1 MSGGRP
7 ELGTYFID
15 THSKPGARCAEEVH
29 AIVKSTILLGVSAV
43 VALAPGLWA
52 QTNPQRQ
59 PIARIGDE
67 VVYDEDLLPSI
78 RAQLLQLK
86 SQEYELKIRA
96 LENLVNQRLLEAEA
110 KAKSLP
116 VEAFLMQTVDQTV
129 AVPTEKEI
137 EAYYLAQKDRLN
149 RPLQEVKP
157 QLQEALTQARRQQA
171 RQEYM
176 EGLRRKST
184 VAILLARPRIE
195 VTADPS
201 RLRGNPKAPVTIVEF
216 SDFQCPYCR
225 AAQPT
230 IKELLD
236 KYKDK
241 VRLGYRDYPLRQ
253 IHPQAQ
259 QAAEASR
266 CAAEQGKFWEFHDL
280 LYADQSKLDQPGLTD
295 NARIAGLDVGRFS
308 ACFASGKFKAA
319 VEEDLQTGATAG
331 VSGTPAFYI
340 NGVILTG
347 AQAASAFERII
358 DTEISAVQSKR
369 KDQ

>member
-1 MSGGRP
+1 V
-7 ELGTYFID
+7 
-15 THSKPGARCAEEVH
+15 KP
-29 AIVKSTILLGVSAV
+29 TILLSLIAV
-43 VALAPGLWA
+43 AVLAPGLWA
-52 QTNPQRQ
+52 QTNSQRQ
-59 PIARIGDE
+59 PIARINND

-86 SQEYELKIRA
+86 YQEYELKIRA

-110 KAKSLP
+110 KPKGLP
-116 VEAFLMQTVDQTV
+116 TEAFLAQTVDQTV
-129 AVPTEKEI
+129 GAPTDKEI
-137 EAYYLAQKDRLN
+137 EAYYLAQKDRIS
-149 RPLQEVKP
+149 RPFKEVKP

-176 EGLRRKST
+176 EGLRKKST
-184 VAILLARPRIE
+184 VAILLTRPRIE

-201 RLRGNPKAPVTIVEF
+201 RVRGNPEAPVTIVEF
-216 SDFQCPYCR
+216 SDFQCPHCR

-230 IKELLD
+230 IKDLLD

-266 CAAEQGKFWEFHDL
+266 CAAEQDKFWEFHDL
-280 LYADQSKLDQPGLTD
+280 LYADQSKLDQTGLTD
-295 NARIAGLDVGRFS
+295 HARTAGLDAGRFS
-308 ACFASGKFKAA
+308 ACLASGKFKAA
-319 VEEDLQTGATAG
+319 VEEDLQTGVTAG

-340 NGVILTG
+340 NGVLLTG

-358 DTEISAVQSKR
+358 DTEIAAVESKL
-369 KDQ
+369 KEP